1 MEQFNIN
8 EHIKKRQQYYLC
20 MISDTDAP
28 TNILP
33 DNVISTIDLENQ
45 FSENLMQIELCSDL
59 RFL

>member
-1 MEQFNIN
+1 
-8 EHIKKRQQYYLC
+8 